1 MIPILL
7 TAFTAGLVAT
17 VNPCGFA
24 MLPAYLGYFLGIEQA
39 DEQTPVT
46 AVGHAL
52 RTGAVVSSGFL
63 LVFGV
68 AGAVIV
74 AGVRSIIT
82 VLPWVALVVGVGLVG
97 LGIALLRGRYL
108 TIRLPSIRGKNDRTN
123 GSLFVFGISYAFASL
138 SCTLPIF
145 LSLVATTFTQ
155 TTFLAGLAAFISYG
169 LGMSMVLIGITVAL
183 ALGKDTLVRRLRGTA
198 PYINKISGVVMIIA
212 GAFIVWYWATILRF
226 GAGALGDNA
235 LVRFVDRLSATL
247 TTSISGS
254 PFTSALVLLAVI
266 AVPIAVLRARH
277 VHNRAAVVSII
288 TRPEP
293 K

>member
-24 MLPAYLGYFLGIEQA
+24 MLPAYLGFFLGIDDTQDRKTIA
-39 DEQTPVT
+39 

-63 LVFGV
+63 LVFGI
-68 AGAVIV
+68 AGAIIV
-74 AGVRSIIT
+74 AGVRSLTT

-108 TIRLPSIRGKNDRTN
+108 TIRLPSIRGKKEKTN
-123 GSLFVFGISYAFASL
+123 GSLFVFGISYAIASL

-155 TTFLAGLAAFISYG
+155 TTFLAGFAAFVAYG

-183 ALGKDTLVRRLRGTA
+183 ALGKDTLVRKLRSTA
-198 PYINKISGVVMIIA
+198 PYINKISGVVMIAA
-212 GAFIVWYWATILRF
+212 GGFIVWYWATILRS
-226 GAGALGDNA
+226 GASALSDNV
-235 LVRFVDRLSATL
+235 LVRFVDRLSAAI
-247 TTSISGS
+247 TTSISAN
-254 PFTSALVLLAVI
+254 PLIAAAVALAVI
-266 AVPIAVLRARH
+266 VVPIAVVRSRRRSQDFEEADRE
-277 VHNRAAVVSII
+277 VS
-288 TRPEP
+288 RS
-293 K
+293 

>member
-24 MLPAYLGYFLGIEQA
+24 MLPAYLGFFLGMEETQ
-39 DEQTPVT
+39 DRKTVP
-46 AVGHAL
+46 AVGRAL

-63 LVFGV
+63 LVFGI
-68 AGAVIV
+68 AGAIIV
-74 AGVRSIIT
+74 AGVRSLT
-82 VLPWVALVVGVGLVG
+82 TALPWVALVVGVGLVG

-108 TIRLPSIRGKNDRTN
+108 TIRLPSIRGKKERTN
-123 GSLFVFGISYAFASL
+123 GSLFVFGISYAIASL

-155 TTFLAGLAAFISYG
+155 TTFLAGFAAFVAYG

-183 ALGKDTLVRRLRGTA
+183 ALGKDTLVRKLRSTA
-198 PYINKISGVVMIIA
+198 PYINRISGVVMIVA
-212 GAFIVWYWATILRF
+212 GSFIVWYWATILRS
-226 GAGALGDNA
+226 GASALSDNV

-247 TTSISGS
+247 TTSISGN
-254 PFTSALVLLAVI
+254 PLIAAAVALTVI
-266 AVPIAVLRARH
+266 VVPIAVVRSGRQSQM
-277 VHNRAAVVSII
+277 VEEEDRKVGR
-288 TRPEP
+288 T
-293 K
+293 

>member
-24 MLPAYLGYFLGIEQA
+24 MLPAYLGYFLGM
-39 DEQTPVT
+39 DETTDRTTVT
-46 AVGHAL
+46 AVGRAL
-52 RTGAVVSSGFL
+52 RTGAVVSAGFL

-68 AGAVIV
+68 AGTIIV
-74 AGVRSIIT
+74 AGVRSLT
-82 VLPWVALVVGVGLVG
+82 NVLPWVALVVGVGLIG

-108 TIRLPSIRGKNDRTN
+108 TIHLPSVRGRKDRTN
-123 GSLFVFGISYAFASL
+123 GSLFIFGISYAIASL

-226 GAGALGDNA
+226 GAAALGNNA

-247 TTSISGS
+247 TTAISGS
-254 PFTSALVLLAVI
+254 PVTSAMVLLAVI
-266 AVPIAVLRARH
+266 AVPTAVVQARR
-277 VHNRAAVVSII
+277 VHNRAAASSII
-288 TRPEP
+288 IRSGP

>member
-24 MLPAYLGYFLGIEQA
+24 MLPAYLGFFLGIDDSQ
-39 DEQTPVT
+39 DRKTIT

-52 RTGAVVSSGFL
+52 RTGGVVSSGFL
-63 LVFGV
+63 LVFGI
-68 AGAVIV
+68 AGAIIV
-74 AGVRSIIT
+74 AGVRSLTT

-108 TIRLPSIRGKNDRTN
+108 TIRLPSIRGRRERTN
-123 GSLFVFGISYAFASL
+123 GSLFVFGISYAIASL

-155 TTFLAGLAAFISYG
+155 TSFLAGFAAFVAYG

-183 ALGKDTLVRRLRGTA
+183 ALGKDTLVRKLRSTA
-198 PYINKISGVVMIIA
+198 PYINNLSGVVMMLA
-212 GAFIVWYWATILRF
+212 GGFIVWYWATILRS

-235 LVRFVDRLSATL
+235 LVRFVDGLSAML
-247 TTSISGS
+247 TTLISDS
-254 PFTSALVLLAVI
+254 PLAAAMVILAVI
-266 AVPIAVLRARH
+266 AVPTAVLWARRRNHEGAGAQQRAGR
-277 VHNRAAVVSII
+277 
-288 TRPEP
+288 T
-293 K
+293 

>member
-24 MLPAYLGYFLGIEQA
+24 MLPAYLGYFLGIEQG
-39 DEQTPVT
+39 EERKSVT

-52 RTGAVVSSGFL
+52 RTGAVVSAGFL
-63 LVFGV
+63 LVFGI
-68 AGAVIV
+68 AGTIIV
-74 AGVRSIIT
+74 AGVRSLTT

-108 TIRLPSIRGKNDRTN
+108 TIRLPSIRGKKDRTN
-123 GSLFVFGISYAFASL
+123 GSLFVFGISYAIASL

-183 ALGKDTLVRRLRGTA
+183 ALGKDTLVRKLRSTA
-198 PYINKISGVVMIIA
+198 PYINKISGVIMIAA
-212 GAFIVWYWATILRF
+212 GGFIVWYWATILRS
-226 GAGALGDNA
+226 GASALSDNI
-235 LVRFVDRLSATL
+235 LVRFVDRLSASL
-247 TTSISGS
+247 TTSISDN
-254 PFTSALVLLAVI
+254 PLTAAVVALAVI
-266 AVPIAVLRARH
+266 VAPIAVVR
-277 VHNRAAVVSII
+277 S
-288 TRPEP
+288 RPRSQDLEVGDR
-293 K
+293 KVGRS

>member
-24 MLPAYLGYFLGIEQA
+24 MLPAYLGFFLGIDDTQ
-39 DEQTPVT
+39 DRKTIT

-63 LVFGV
+63 LVFGI
-68 AGAVIV
+68 AGAIIV
-74 AGVRSIIT
+74 AGVRSLTT

-108 TIRLPSIRGKNDRTN
+108 TIRLPSIRGRKERTN
-123 GSLFVFGISYAFASL
+123 GSLFVFGISYAIASL

-155 TTFLAGLAAFISYG
+155 TTFLAGFAAFVAYG

-183 ALGKDTLVRRLRGTA
+183 ALGKDTLVRKLRSTA
-198 PYINKISGVVMIIA
+198 PYINKISGVVMIAA
-212 GAFIVWYWATILRF
+212 GGFIVWYWATILRS
-226 GAGALGDNA
+226 GASALSDNV

-247 TTSISGS
+247 TTAISGN
-254 PFTSALVLLAVI
+254 PLIAAAVALAVI
-266 AVPIAVLRARH
+266 VVPIAVVRSRRRSQDVEEADRK
-277 VHNRAAVVSII
+277 VS
-288 TRPEP
+288 RS
-293 K
+293 

>member
-24 MLPAYLGYFLGIEQA
+24 MLPAYLGYFLGVDDTE
-39 DEQTPVT
+39 ERKTVT

-63 LVFGV
+63 LVFGI
-68 AGAVIV
+68 AGAIIV
-74 AGVRSIIT
+74 AGVRSLTT
-82 VLPWVALVVGVGLVG
+82 VLPWVALVVGIGLIG

-108 TIRLPSIRGKNDRTN
+108 TIRLPSIRGKKDRTN
-123 GSLFVFGISYAFASL
+123 SSLFVFGISYAIASL

-155 TTFLAGLAAFISYG
+155 TTFLAGFAAFIAYG
-169 LGMSMVLIGITVAL
+169 VGMSLVLIGITVAL
-183 ALGKDTLVRRLRGTA
+183 ALGKDTLVRKLRGTA
-198 PYINKISGVVMIIA
+198 PYINKISGVVMILA
-212 GAFIVWYWATILRF
+212 GSFIVWYWATILRS
-226 GAGALGDNA
+226 GASALGNNA

-247 TTSISGS
+247 TTLISDN
-254 PFTSALVLLAVI
+254 PLTAAIVVLAVI
-266 AVPIAVLRARH
+266 VVPVAVVRARRRNQD
-277 VHNRAAVVSII
+277 VDEREREVS
-288 TRPEP
+288 R
-293 K
+293 

>member
-24 MLPAYLGYFLGIEQA
+24 MLPAYLGFFLGIDDTQ
-39 DEQTPVT
+39 DRKTIT

-63 LVFGV
+63 LVFGI
-68 AGAVIV
+68 AGAIIV
-74 AGVRSIIT
+74 AGVRSLTT
-82 VLPWVALVVGVGLVG
+82 VLPWVALVVGIGLVG

-108 TIRLPSIRGKNDRTN
+108 TIRLPSIRGRKERTN
-123 GSLFVFGISYAFASL
+123 GSLFVFGISYAIASL

-155 TTFLAGLAAFISYG
+155 TTFLAGFAAFVAYG

-183 ALGKDTLVRRLRGTA
+183 ALGKDTLVRKLRSTA
-198 PYINKISGVVMIIA
+198 PYINKISGVVMIAA
-212 GAFIVWYWATILRF
+212 GGFIVWYWATILRS
-226 GAGALGDNA
+226 GASALSDNV

-247 TTSISGS
+247 TTAISGN
-254 PFTSALVLLAVI
+254 PLTAAAVALAVI
-266 AVPIAVLRARH
+266 AVPIAVVRSRH
-277 VHNRAAVVSII
+277 RSQDVEVGDRKVGRS
-288 TRPEP
+288 
-293 K
+293 

>member
-24 MLPAYLGYFLGIEQA
+24 MLPAYLGYFLGM
-39 DEQTPVT
+39 DETTDRKPVT

-52 RTGAVVSSGFL
+52 RTGAVVSAGFL

-68 AGAVIV
+68 AGTIIV
-74 AGVRSIIT
+74 AGVRSLTT

-108 TIRLPSIRGKNDRTN
+108 TIRLPSVRGKKGKTN
-123 GSLFVFGISYAFASL
+123 GSLFVFGISYAIASL

-155 TTFLAGLAAFISYG
+155 TTFLAGFAAFISYG

-183 ALGKDTLVRRLRGTA
+183 ALGKDTLVRKLRSTA
-198 PYINKISGVVMIIA
+198 PYINKISGVVMIAA
-212 GAFIVWYWATILRF
+212 GGFIVWYWATILRS
-226 GAGALGDNA
+226 GASALGDNV
-235 LVRFVDRLSATL
+235 LVRLVDRLSATL
-247 TTSISGS
+247 TTSISGN
-254 PFTSALVLLAVI
+254 PLTAAAVALAVI
-266 AVPIAVLRARH
+266 VVPIAVVRSRRQSQD
-277 VHNRAAVVSII
+277 VEVGDQKVGRS
-288 TRPEP
+288 
-293 K
+293 